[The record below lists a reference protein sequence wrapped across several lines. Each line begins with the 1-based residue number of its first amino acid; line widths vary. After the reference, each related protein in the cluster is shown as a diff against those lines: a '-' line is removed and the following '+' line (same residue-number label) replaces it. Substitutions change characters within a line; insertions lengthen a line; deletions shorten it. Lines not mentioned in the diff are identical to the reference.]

1 MLDAVTQNPWVRAA
15 VLVAALVGLAVLV
28 YLLGFVL
35 IPLFMAILVAYVLD
49 PVVDFFERRRIPR
62 GVTVAGLAI
71 AATLALLAIP
81 LLVLPGLISEANALT
96 RAALQPADTDQTSWS
111 GRIEGMLDRL
121 PLDEF
126 VTLMGWEDGSE
137 GDRSPRAVIAQK
149 KGEYVKAN
157 ATAILQSHA
166 GRLTGAGRSA
176 GQHVLSLFSA
186 MGRTVFGALLFLG
199 NVALFSFVAGYLLKD
214 FDGLKASATNLLPEQ
229 FRDKVVEIARKID
242 QQLQGFLRGQF
253 TVCLCLG
260 VMYAVGLLLSGT
272 PFAILLALFGA
283 AVSFVPYLGIVMT
296 VIPALLLTVLRYGID
311 LHLVGVLATF
321 ALAQLLEGNVLT
333 PKIVGDKVGLGP
345 VWVILAILVFGNLLG
360 FLGLLLAVPIAA
372 SLKVL
377 VVEALDWYRRSD
389 FYQGQEEA
397 TSDPGP

>member
-1 MLDAVTQNPWVRAA
+1 MLDAVTKNPWVRAA
-15 VLVAALVGLAVLV
+15 VLVAALTGLAALV

-62 GVTVAGLAI
+62 GVTVAGLAVI
-71 AATLALLAIP
+71 GTLALLAIP

-96 RAALQPADTDQTSWS
+96 RAALQPTDTDQTSWS
-111 GRIEGMLDRL
+111 GRIEGLLDRL
-121 PLDEF
+121 PLAEF
-126 VTLMGWEDGSE
+126 VAVMGWEESDEE
-137 GDRSPRAVIAQK
+137 GLSPRAVIAQK
-149 KGEYVKAN
+149 TGEYVKAN

-166 GRLTGAGRSA
+166 RSLTGAGRSA

-199 NVALFSFVAGYLLKD
+199 NVALFAFVAGYLLKD
-214 FDGLKASATNLLPEQ
+214 FDGLKESATNLVPEQ
-229 FRDKVVEIARKID
+229 FRAKLVEIARKID

-260 VMYAVGLLLSGT
+260 VMYAIGLVLSGT
-272 PFAILLALFGA
+272 PFALLLALFGA
-283 AVSFVPYLGIVMT
+283 TVSFVPYLGIVLT
-296 VIPALLLTVLRYGID
+296 VLPAVLLTVLRHGVDMHVI
-311 LHLVGVLATF
+311 GVLATF
-321 ALAQLLEGNVLT
+321 LIAQSIESYWLT
-333 PKIVGDKVGLGP
+333 PKIVGDKVGLSP

-360 FLGLLLAVPIAA
+360 FMGLLLAVPIAA

-377 VVEALDWYRRSD
+377 VVEALDWYKRSD
-389 FYQGQEEA
+389 FYRKQQEA